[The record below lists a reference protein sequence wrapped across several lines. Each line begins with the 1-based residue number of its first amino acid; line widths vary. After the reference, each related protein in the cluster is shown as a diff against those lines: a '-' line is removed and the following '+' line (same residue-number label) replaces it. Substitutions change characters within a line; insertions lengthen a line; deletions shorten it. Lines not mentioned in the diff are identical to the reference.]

1 MIASLCVLAA
11 AVPWRLWYRSN
22 SIGGEG
28 PSDAGVGGSLERFGD
43 ALRLS
48 FDVLF
53 DAGLWSVVPIV
64 ATVALAAAAI
74 WGNRLLAAI
83 VGAVLGIVFLGGA
96 WVTYSFVEIPIT
108 ADEALNPIVRY
119 TGALVLLAAAATPLL
134 LDSVWRGRGVER

>member
-1 MIASLCVLAA
+1 L
-11 AVPWRLWYRSN
+11 
-22 SIGGEG
+22 
-28 PSDAGVGGSLERFGD
+28 GD

-74 WGNRLLAAI
+74 WGNRLLAAF